1 MPRDVVSA
9 EIVEV
14 TSMHECE
21 NQVYLDMTGIDK
33 KVWKTR
39 LSDLREQVLH
49 YLALDPVKKP
59 IPVSPGIHYFMGGI
73 WVDSEHHTSAEN
85 LYAAGECACQ
95 YHGANRLG
103 GNSLLGAVYGGKV
116 AALTAMKE
124 NGKQEVPA
132 ELKRVQPYS
141 EVTPLFR
148 NSVSQILGNHLKI
161 LRNEDDLNKA
171 LDELKLM
178 QNKAANPAEI
188 RLLGLAKATV
198 NCALFRKESRG
209 AHRRT
214 DYPETNPDCQKQTIV
229 KNTKVFFRE
238 INQL

>member
-1 MPRDVVSA
+1 
-9 EIVEV
+9 
-14 TSMHECE
+14 
-21 NQVYLDMTGIDK
+21 
-33 KVWKTR
+33 
-39 LSDLREQVLH
+39 
-49 YLALDPVKKP
+49 
-59 IPVSPGIHYFMGGI
+59 MGGI
-73 WVDSEHHTSAEN
+73 WVDTEHRTSAEN

-116 AALTAMKE
+116 AAMTVIKE
-124 NGKQEVPA
+124 YNKPKVA
-132 ELKRVQPYS
+132 TELKSVQPYS
-141 EVTPLFR
+141 EVSPIFR
-148 NSVSQILGNHLKI
+148 DSVSKILGNHLKI

-171 LDELKLM
+171 LDELDLLK
-178 QNKAANPAEI
+178 NKAANPAEI